1 LGPRRKLSAPAPVQ
15 KGSLV
20 AGGRLS
26 GRRILI
32 TGGGSGVGAATCRLF
47 AAQGARIAVLDRD
60 EEALQAVIEETGG
73 ISLVA
78 NLLDHD
84 ATRDAVED
92 AARELGGLD
101 GVVNC
106 AGISVS
112 LPFAETD
119 MAAWDLAIGGNL
131 TSIYL
136 VCRAALPYLRNSG
149 AATIV
154 NISSAVAMQPLAG
167 RAAYAASKS
176 GVIAFSKVLAM
187 ELAPSIRCNVICPGA
202 IDTPM
207 VRNTFTDPAQ
217 ITRIESLYG
226 LKRMG
231 EPQEVADAILFLTS
245 GESSFVT
252 GSTLVVDGGRIY
264 Y

>member
-1 LGPRRKLSAPAPVQ
+1 MGPRRKLSAPAPVQ
-15 KGSLV
+15 KGSLA

-60 EEALQAVIEETGG
+60 EEALKAITEETGA
-73 ISLVA
+73 ISLAA
-78 NLLDHD
+78 NLFDHA
-84 ATRDAVED
+84 ATREAVED

-101 GVVNC
+101 GIVNC

-131 TSIYL
+131 TSVYL

-154 NISSAVAMQPLAG
+154 NISSGVAMQPLAG

-207 VRNTFTDPAQ
+207 VRNIFTDPAQ

-231 EPQEVADAILFLTS
+231 EPQEVADAILYLTS
-245 GESSFVT
+245 AESSFVT

>member
-1 LGPRRKLSAPAPVQ
+1 MGPRRKFSVPAPIQ

-60 EEALQAVIEETGG
+60 EEALKAIVEETGA
-73 ISLVA
+73 ISLAA
-78 NLLDHD
+78 NLFDHD
-84 ATRDAVED
+84 ATREAVED

-131 TSIYL
+131 TSVYL

-154 NISSAVAMQPLAG
+154 SISSGVAMQPLAG

-217 ITRIESLYG
+217 IARSN
-226 LKRMG
+226 R
-231 EPQEVADAILFLTS
+231 S
-245 GESSFVT
+245 T
-252 GSTLVVDGGRIY
+252 G
-264 Y
+264 

>member
-1 LGPRRKLSAPAPVQ
+1 M
-15 KGSLV
+15 

-60 EEALQAVIEETGG
+60 EEALKAIIEETGG
-73 ISLVA
+73 IALA
-78 NLLDHD
+78 ADLFDHE
-84 ATRDAVED
+84 ATREAVED

-131 TSIYL
+131 TSVYL
-136 VCRAALPYLRNSG
+136 ICRAALPYLRNSG

-154 NISSAVAMQPLAG
+154 NISSGVAMQPLAG

-217 ITRIESLYG
+217 ITRIESLYA

-231 EPQEVADAILFLTS
+231 AAEEVADAVLFFTS
-245 GESSFVT
+245 TESSFVT
-252 GSTLVVDGGRIY
+252 GSTLVVDGGRVY

>member
-1 LGPRRKLSAPAPVQ
+1 M
-15 KGSLV
+15 LV
-20 AGGRLS
+20 
-26 GRRILI
+26 
-32 TGGGSGVGAATCRLF
+32 TGAGSGVGAEICRLF
-47 AAQGARIAVLDRD
+47 AAQGASIAMLDRN
-60 EEALQAVIEETGG
+60 EAALQRMVEETGG
-73 ISLVA
+73 VA
-78 NLLDHD
+78 LAVDLLDRD
-84 ATRDAVED
+84 ATLEAVED

-106 AGISVS
+106 AGISIS

-131 TSIYL
+131 TSVYL

-154 NISSAVAMQPLAG
+154 NISSGVAMQPLAG

-187 ELAPSIRCNVICPGA
+187 ELAPSVRCNVICPGA

-207 VRNTFTDPAQ
+207 VRDTFTDPAQ
-217 ITRIESLYG
+217 ITRIEGLYA

-231 EPQEVADAILFLTS
+231 TPEEVAEAVLFLTS
-245 GESSFVT
+245 RESSFVT